1 MRQAKRPP
9 QQVLNPTL
17 IWVLTAALL
26 LGGCSGFIGALLP
39 SRASALPLVTADPN
53 ATATA
58 TPFSPQSPT
67 ETPLPTATS
76 QPTPTSSPTP
86 AYPWG
91 AFAGPAEPS
100 AIEIPPPMP
109 LVQQSPGTVNI
120 ILLGS
125 DQRPN
130 EGGHRTDTMMI
141 VSLDPQK
148 GIVTML
154 SIPRDLY
161 VYIPG
166 WRIDRINTADAE
178 GGPDLVAQTILYNF
192 GIPIDHWARVNFGGF
207 QQAIDLLGGI
217 DVQSTAYLADE
228 CGRIHWRYGVGTYH
242 MNGFAAMCYVRMRK
256 TSSDFDRLRREQEV
270 IRAIFN
276 KALSLYGLSR
286 LPDLYNH
293 FSGMI
298 QTDIQLDTLVPL
310 VPLAATISQDTSRV
324 HQFSVD
330 QKCVTAWVVP
340 YSGAQVLL
348 PNRDA
353 IQALL
358 AKAFGP

>member
-1 MRQAKRPP
+1 MRLAKRQARQILSPM
-9 QQVLNPTL
+9 V
-17 IWVLTAALL
+17 IWILTAALL

-39 SRASALPLVTADPN
+39 GGASALPLVTADPN
-53 ATATA
+53 APPTA
-58 TPFSPQSPT
+58 TPFAPQAPT

-76 QPTPTSSPTP
+76 QPRPTSSPTP

-109 LVQQSPGTVNI
+109 VVQQPTGTVNI

-141 VSLDPQK
+141 VSLDPQN
-148 GIVTML
+148 GIVTMI

-166 WRIDRINTADAE
+166 WRIDRINSADAF

-192 GIPIDHWARVNFGGF
+192 GIGIDYWARINFGGF

-217 DVQSTAYLADE
+217 DVQSTGYLADE
-228 CGRIHWRYGVGTYH
+228 CGGIHWHYGIGTYH
-242 MNGFAAMCYVRMRK
+242 MNGYTAMCYVRMRK

-270 IRAIFN
+270 VRAIFN
-276 KALSLYGLSR
+276 KSLSLYGLSR

-293 FSGMI
+293 FSSMM
-298 QTDIQLDTLVPL
+298 QTDVQLDTLVPL
-310 VPLAATISQDTSRV
+310 LPLAATVTQDTSRI

-330 QKCVTAWVVP
+330 QKSVTAWVVP

-358 AKAFGP
+358 TQAFGP